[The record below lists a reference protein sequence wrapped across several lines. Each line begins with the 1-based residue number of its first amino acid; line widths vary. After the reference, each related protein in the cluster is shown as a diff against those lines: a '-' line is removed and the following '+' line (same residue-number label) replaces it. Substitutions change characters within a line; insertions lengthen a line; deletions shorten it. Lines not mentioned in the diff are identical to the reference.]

1 MKQFRLGNLETII
14 TESQGL
20 HAITFIL
27 PSIVVSILINIPKF
41 METELVFRN
50 ITDQVKCQINVIC
63 FKM

>member
-1 MKQFRLGNLETII
+1 MKQFILGHLETIL

-41 METELVFRN
+41 LETELVFHN
-50 ITDQVKCQINVIC
+50 ITDQVKMSDEYHL
-63 FKM
+63 F

>member
-1 MKQFRLGNLETII
+1 MKQFRLGHSETIL

-27 PSIVVSILINIPKF
+27 PSIVISILINIPKF

-50 ITDQVKCQINVIC
+50 ITDQVEISDKCHL
-63 FKM
+63 F